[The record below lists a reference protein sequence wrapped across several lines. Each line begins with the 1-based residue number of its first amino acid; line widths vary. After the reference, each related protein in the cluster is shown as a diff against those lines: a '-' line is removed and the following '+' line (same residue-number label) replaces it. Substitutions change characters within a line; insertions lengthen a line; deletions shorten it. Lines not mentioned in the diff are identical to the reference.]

1 MPIFEVRHQSA
12 AQSILQ
18 RAIAGKRV
26 PHAYIFHGPEGVG
39 KEMLA
44 NRWAKLLLCANH
56 REVVNPPREYAGL
69 HREWVDSCGDCRS
82 CTLAHAGTHPDC
94 HVVHRHLIKFHPDA
108 NVRNR
113 KAAELSIDVIRQF
126 VIEAAGKKPAM
137 GSAKIFVLREC
148 ETLSQHAQH
157 ALLKTLEEPPP
168 GTYLLLLTTS
178 LDKMLPT
185 ARSRCQS
192 VPFHPLPPAF
202 VAERLSEL
210 RADAGEEQIHYLARH
225 EPGSLGQALELL
237 DDGAYQYNQ
246 TLLDSLVHMQRTD
259 SLQFASR
266 LEELGKEMGRAIQ
279 QRAQAALRSEP
290 ADRGDRKHGQ
300 KTGASKES
308 GGTLSESVAVRQA
321 LGRLLAMVATVFRD
335 VLNLSCDAQVPI
347 CNVGADNALRSLGE
361 RLGAPRARQAIKAVA
376 DTEYQLK
383 LNANTR
389 LCLDSLAIQ
398 LARLSDN

>member
-18 RAIAGKRV
+18 RAIAGQRV

-56 REVVNPPREYAGL
+56 SAVADPPKEYAEL
-69 HREWVDSCGDCRS
+69 HRGWVDSCGECRS
-82 CTLAHAGTHPDC
+82 CTLAQAGTHPDC
-94 HVVHRHLIKFHPDA
+94 HVVHRQLIKFHPDA
-108 NVRNR
+108 NVRNL
-113 KAAELSIDVIRQF
+113 KAAEFGIDVIRQF

-148 ETLSQHAQH
+148 ETLTLHAQN

-185 ARSRCQS
+185 TRSRCQS
-192 VPFHPLPPAF
+192 VPFQPLPPAF

-210 RADAGEEQIHYLARH
+210 RADAGQEQIHYLARH
-225 EPGSLGQALELL
+225 EPGSLGRALELL
-237 DDGAYQYNQ
+237 DDGAYEYSQA
-246 TLLDSLVHMQRTD
+246 LLDSLVHMKRTD

-266 LEELGKEMGRAIQ
+266 LEELGKEMGKAIQ

-290 ADRGDRKHGQ
+290 GDRGDPKREK

-308 GGTLSESVAVRQA
+308 GGPSESVAVRQA

-335 VLNLSCDAQVPI
+335 VLYLGCDVPVLI
-347 CNVGADNALRSLGE
+347 CNIGADNELRSFGE
-361 RLGAPRARQAIKAVA
+361 RLGESRARQAIKAVA